1 MTAATDGTN
10 RQNHDA
16 VSTFLLGQR
25 GFRSR
30 PESANSRKAQW
41 KECRAGSSQRVL
53 SRVTGELGAGE
64 SEEERLVVGDDL
76 PHALEVHRVVLDA
89 HDGGVGES
97 FGGIKSMLFDMAV
110 LTFTRSVLRSMVE
123 EDLLYLVIYIE
134 MCSATNYKTKSI
146 GDMCILIQMWAWEQ
160 CTTLTPRRTPPIIEN
175 KPLGHRWLRRGNQ
188 HIGNDD
194 LILFRRK
201 LDIMKR
207 HEKLPPLAAI
217 HLPSCGFHM
226 TILRRF
232 DPPLQWPVVLV
243 CPGFH
248 GKYVAQP
255 WYRFLA
261 EGDFVHGDELS
272 FYYRPRDN
280 IWEIVIRK

>member
-1 MTAATDGTN
+1 MQKLLNILAISCLSVFLEEPLASDHPKDEHNIINNVKQDEEFEYEAALHVTIYCCIPQ
-10 RQNHDA
+10 RQEQQACGRPLLASRMHVWTLELTQA
-16 VSTFLLGQR
+16 LLGD
-25 GFRSR
+25 
-30 PESANSRKAQW
+30 PE
-41 KECRAGSSQRVL
+41 
-53 SRVTGELGAGE
+53 
-64 SEEERLVVGDDL
+64 
-76 PHALEVHRVVLDA
+76 
-89 HDGGVGES
+89 
-97 FGGIKSMLFDMAV
+97 
-110 LTFTRSVLRSMVE
+110 
-123 EDLLYLVIYIE
+123 
-134 MCSATNYKTKSI
+134 
-146 GDMCILIQMWAWEQ
+146 
-160 CTTLTPRRTPPIIEN
+160 
-175 KPLGHRWLRRGNQ
+175 PL
-188 HIGNDD
+188 
-194 LILFRRK
+194 
-201 LDIMKR
+201 
-207 HEKLPPLAAI
+207 KLPPLAAI

>member
-1 MTAATDGTN
+1 MQKLLNILAISCLSVFLEEPLASDHPKDEHNIINNVKQDEEFEYEAALHVTIYCCIPQRQASYQIRLRKHRGKLFFGDGLKHLRKHLDIYESVTIN
-10 RQNHDA
+10 FMACEHKWIFNLHFSPPLEQQACGRPLLASRMHVWTLELTQA
-16 VSTFLLGQR
+16 LLGD
-25 GFRSR
+25 
-30 PESANSRKAQW
+30 PE
-41 KECRAGSSQRVL
+41 
-53 SRVTGELGAGE
+53 
-64 SEEERLVVGDDL
+64 
-76 PHALEVHRVVLDA
+76 
-89 HDGGVGES
+89 
-97 FGGIKSMLFDMAV
+97 
-110 LTFTRSVLRSMVE
+110 
-123 EDLLYLVIYIE
+123 
-134 MCSATNYKTKSI
+134 
-146 GDMCILIQMWAWEQ
+146 
-160 CTTLTPRRTPPIIEN
+160 
-175 KPLGHRWLRRGNQ
+175 PL
-188 HIGNDD
+188 
-194 LILFRRK
+194 
-201 LDIMKR
+201 
-207 HEKLPPLAAI
+207 KLPPLAAI